1 MGAPDTHRWPA
12 HRGLKAF
19 YAELRIRPV
28 ATSVVLASIHCGV
41 CALILG
47 EGASRA
53 FTIIGGQGG
62 GALIAHL
69 MGALLLLGGVLAVVG
84 SLRLGS
90 LVELL
95 GLGLAS
101 AGLAIYGGGVLIG
114 LGVNGLIAGSLALY
128 VAGGVALRVLLLSAT
143 AKRLLDDR

>member
-1 MGAPDTHRWPA
+1 MGAPDTRWPV
-12 HRGLKAF
+12 HRGLKDF

-41 CALILG
+41 GALILG
-47 EGASRA
+47 ERASRA

-69 MGALLLLGGVLAVVG
+69 MGVLMLLGGVLAIAG

-95 GLGLAS
+95 GLGLAA
-101 AGLAIYGGGVLIG
+101 AGLTIYGGGVLIG
-114 LGVNGLIAGSLALY
+114 LGINGFIAGSLALY
-128 VAGGVALRVLLLSAT
+128 VAAGVALRVLLLSAT
-143 AKRLLDDR
+143 AKRLLDDSR